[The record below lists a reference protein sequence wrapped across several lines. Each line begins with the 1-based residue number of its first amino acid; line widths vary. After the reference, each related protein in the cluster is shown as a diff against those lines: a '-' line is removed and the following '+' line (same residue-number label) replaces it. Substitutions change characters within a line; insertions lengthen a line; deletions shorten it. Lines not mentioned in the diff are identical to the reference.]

1 MREDVAEVGNKNI
14 QGIVSISS
22 RVSVVKPIKSIEGEL
37 QLLEYIQVRNKS
49 GEVLLYSDMVM
60 ELTQS

>member
-1 MREDVAEVGNKNI
+1 MEDVVEVGNKKV
-14 QGIVSISS
+14 QGVVSISS
-22 RVSVVKPIKSIEGEL
+22 GVSVVKPIKSIDGEL